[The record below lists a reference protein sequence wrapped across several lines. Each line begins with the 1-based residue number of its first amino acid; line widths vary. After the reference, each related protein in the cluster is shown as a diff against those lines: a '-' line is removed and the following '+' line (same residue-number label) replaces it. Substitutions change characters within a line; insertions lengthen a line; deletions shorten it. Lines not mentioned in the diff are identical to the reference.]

1 LAETEFLTTTIAYA
15 LTEPLASEIVLTH
28 KPLPEG
34 KVEIGELKSLGVV
47 S

>member
-1 LAETEFLTTTIAYA
+1 MA
-15 LTEPLASEIVLTH
+15 LNASPYFGQSSNGLTH

-47 S
+47 P